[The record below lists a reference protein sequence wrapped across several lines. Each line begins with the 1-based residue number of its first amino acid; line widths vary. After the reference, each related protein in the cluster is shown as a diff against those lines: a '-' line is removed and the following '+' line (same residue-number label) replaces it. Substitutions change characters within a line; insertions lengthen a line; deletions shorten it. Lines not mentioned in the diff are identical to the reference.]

1 MFGLT
6 NGKIFGEPPLY
17 VDKTKKPGMTDMP
30 KPTVMTWLRNA
41 PFVLVTTPNFVWAC
55 ISLLVYNFA
64 PYDLSPSSPAA
75 SSPMNLEFLSTRLPL
90 WIPLVLGYFG
100 FWHVSLY
107 TFNLAKRPFIEN
119 RVYSWDKVAH
129 NAFWTT
135 SGILIWTIYENV
147 FCFLWASGRLSYIND
162 ATSFNTSL
170 GFLQFL
176 AVLMGIPLWRSIH
189 FYFAHRLLHY
199 KPLYQQVHS
208 LHHRNTDV
216 EPFSGL
222 CMHPVEHLYYYA
234 CILPSL
240 ALCVSPYALLW
251 NGVHLLLSPAASHSG
266 YEDHFQS
273 DMFHYLHHRYYECNY
288 AGSDAAFM
296 DIYFGTFKGSF
307 AEHPVDKDGPKPRE
321 DSKSTL
327 RILPT
332 SEFMIYLVSSL
343 ACLSAWAIPATTSF
357 PLTQSQ
363 AVSASVVAGFGPVLI
378 SVLLSSKDT
387 VKTSMMHTLIHLS
400 IGSFFCS
407 VPVTYMSYLSLTKN

>member
-17 VDKTKKPGMTDMP
+17 VDKARKPGMTDMP
-30 KPTVMTWLRNA
+30 KPTVMTWIQKA

-55 ISLLVYNFA
+55 ISLLVYNFV

-75 SSPMNLEFLSTRLPL
+75 LSPLSIDFLASRLPL
-90 WIPLVLGYFG
+90 WVPLVLGYFG

-107 TFNLAKRPFIEN
+107 TFNLASRPFIEN
-119 RVYSWDKVAH
+119 RVYSWDKLAH

-135 SGILIWTIYENV
+135 SGIVIWTIYENI
-147 FCFLWASGRLSYIND
+147 FCFLWASDRLSYIND
-162 ATSFNTSL
+162 TTSFNTGL
-170 GFLQFL
+170 GLLKFL

-240 ALCVSPYALLW
+240 VLCVSPYALLW

-307 AEHPVDKDGPKPRE
+307 SEHPVDKDGPKPRE

-332 SEFMIYLVSSL
+332 SEFMIYLLSSL
-343 ACLSAWAIPATTSF
+343 ACLSAWAIPATTSY
-357 PLTQSQ
+357 PLTQTQ
-363 AVSASVVAGFGPVLI
+363 ALALSVVAGFGPVFMAD
-378 SVLLSSKDT
+378 LLSTKDT
-387 VKTSMMHTLIHLS
+387 VKMSIVSNCIHLFV
-400 IGSFFCS
+400 GSMFCS